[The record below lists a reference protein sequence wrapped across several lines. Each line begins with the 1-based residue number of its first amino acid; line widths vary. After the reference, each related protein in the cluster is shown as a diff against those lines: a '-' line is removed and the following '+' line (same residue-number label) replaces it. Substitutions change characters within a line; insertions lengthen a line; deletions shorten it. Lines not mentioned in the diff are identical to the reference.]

1 MKSRVPGLDRSVTH
15 KGRRAVV
22 PDVDRVVPGSAP
34 LEAFGPRQSTAG
46 TGRLLFG
53 QCRAAAGP
61 VSCLPVRTRLG
72 IRSHGSPSE
81 SIQSQEQGMKLTSPV
96 SRRNFLSLAA
106 GQLALGVAPVHSQWR
121 DSRPLRIVVPF
132 SAGSQ
137 TDVIARLMSPLISD
151 RLKQVV
157 IVEDRP
163 GASGILGA
171 EAVLAEPPNGNNL
184 LFVSGAYAV
193 LPVSGLKLPYDPAK
207 DLEAVSIV
215 ARSPLVLVASKAT
228 GFRSLSDLVKAGK
241 KKPGALTFAS
251 SGVGSSTHL
260 NAEYFAH
267 AAGFKALHIPM
278 KGGPDM
284 LNEILASRVDFAF
297 LPPSDLIGFG
307 PDRVTQLGVTG
318 RQRVPLAPAAPP
330 IAESGL
336 PGFEYFLWQA
346 LLVKANA
353 DTGRLADLHASIIH
367 AVEDA
372 EVTKRFHDLGI
383 EALKLDLKGSR
394 EFIAQQLASTA
405 ELVKACNLKLSG

>member
-1 MKSRVPGLDRSVTH
+1 MT
-15 KGRRAVV
+15 
-22 PDVDRVVPGSAP
+22 
-34 LEAFGPRQSTAG
+34 
-46 TGRLLFG
+46 
-53 QCRAAAGP
+53 
-61 VSCLPVRTRLG
+61 
-72 IRSHGSPSE
+72 
-81 SIQSQEQGMKLTSPV
+81 
-96 SRRNFLSLAA
+96 LAA
-106 GQLALGVAPVHSQWR
+106 GQLAFGVAPLRAQWL
-121 DSRPLRIVVPF
+121 DASPLRIVVPF

-137 TDVIARLMSPLISD
+137 TDVLARLMAPLISG
-151 RLKQVV
+151 RLNQAV

-171 EAVLAEPPNGNNL
+171 QTVLADPPTGNSL

-207 DLEAVSIV
+207 DFEAVAIV

-228 GFRSLSDLVKAGK
+228 GFKSLSDLLKAARE
-241 KKPGALTFAS
+241 KPDALTFAS
-251 SGVGSSTHL
+251 SGIGSSTHL

-267 AAGFKALHIPM
+267 AAGFKALHIPL

-284 LNEILASRVDFAF
+284 LNEILANRIDFAF

-307 PDRVTQLGVTG
+307 PDKVTQLGVTG

-346 LLVKANA
+346 LLVKSQTPA
-353 DTGRLADLHASIIH
+353 GRLADLHASIIR
-367 AVEDA
+367 AVDDP
-372 EVTKRFHDLGI
+372 EVTRRFHELGI

-394 EFIAQQLASTA
+394 DFIAQQLASTA
-405 ELVKACNLKLSG
+405 ELVRSCNLRLAG